1 MFSCRCILK
10 RVFHV
15 VNPQPGASLLSVI
28 LEESFLELVLAVRAR
43 QPQEQAVETE
53 LGKFTYL

>member
-10 RVFHV
+10 GVFHA
-15 VNPQPGASLLSVI
+15 VNLQPVASLLSVI
-28 LEESFLELVLAVRAR
+28 LEERFLELVLTVWAR

-53 LGKFTYL
+53 LRKFTYL